1 MKQEN
6 RSLTLRA
13 VVVVLFLVPINCYW
27 IFYTENLWWMQF
39 PTTMSLF
46 FNVVFFLLAIAGP
59 NLLLKKLLPRIALS
73 EGELLIIY
81 MMMCIATSISAL
93 DCMQVLM
100 PLMSHAFWFAT
111 PENEWAELFWPYMPE
126 WLTVSDLRI
135 LNAYYNGE
143 ASLYV
148 ARYITAWFIPALSWT
163 AFIVVLLFV
172 MLCINVILRKQWLER
187 ERLIYP
193 IIEVPFEITRDV
205 GSIFKN
211 RLFLLSFTLTGL
223 MTLINGISFLS
234 PTIPGIMIRQP
245 DISYL

>member
-59 NLLLKKLLPRIALS
+59 NLLLKKLLPRMALS
-73 EGELLIIY
+73 KGELLIIY

-111 PENEWAELFWPYMPE
+111 PENEWAKLFW
-126 WLTVSDLRI
+126 
-135 LNAYYNGE
+135 
-143 ASLYV
+143 
-148 ARYITAWFIPALSWT
+148 
-163 AFIVVLLFV
+163 
-172 MLCINVILRKQWLER
+172 
-187 ERLIYP
+187 
-193 IIEVPFEITRDV
+193 
-205 GSIFKN
+205 
-211 RLFLLSFTLTGL
+211 
-223 MTLINGISFLS
+223 
-234 PTIPGIMIRQP
+234 
-245 DISYL
+245 SYC